1 MFYTYL
7 KINSNYVQK
16 VILLMISNKEKE
28 DWYYLTAKKISVLF
42 AKRNKC
48 IV

>member
-28 DWYYLTAKKISVLF
+28 DWYYLTAKKYQFCLLRETNV
-42 AKRNKC
+42 
-48 IV
+48 